1 MTASFCMY
9 GNQLNVY
16 EFLEQANNFP
26 ADYSLWEDVEV
37 MKDEEPGFTLHFN
50 NKKNST
56 CLFALIKFILSN
68 KTLIKNEIF
77 SDKKIIK
84 EISIEFEK
92 NEIAYQYKFN
102 KQATYVFN
110 PGIMKLL
117 GELNIKVCITK
128 NTANDK

>member
-1 MTASFCMY
+1 
-9 GNQLNVY
+9 
-16 EFLEQANNFP
+16 
-26 ADYSLWEDVEV
+26 

-68 KTLIKNEIF
+68 KKLIKNEIF

-92 NEIAYQYKFN
+92 KEIAYQYRFYDK
-102 KQATYVFN
+102 ATYVFN

-117 GELNIKVCITK
+117 GELNIKVCITQHI
-128 NTANDK
+128 ASDR